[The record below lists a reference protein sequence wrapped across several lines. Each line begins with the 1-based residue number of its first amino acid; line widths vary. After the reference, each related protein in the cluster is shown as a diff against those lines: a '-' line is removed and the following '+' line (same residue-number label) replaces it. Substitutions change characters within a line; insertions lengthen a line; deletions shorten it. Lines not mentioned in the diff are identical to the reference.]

1 MEVEQIHSWLKLM
14 QLPFTYDE
22 ITLTFKT
29 EYNIDGKNVPISI
42 IPHKP
47 DWIKVKVQ
55 VMALN
60 KIPEDKRIDILK
72 MLLVQNYVLDDV
84 TFSMDEENIIYSE
97 NDIPRSS
104 NLENFHSE
112 LTAVVLGALTFV
124 KNIAPKLGI
133 DEKDMLLI

>member
-1 MEVEQIHSWLKLM
+1 MEIEQIHSWLKLM

-22 ITLTFKT
+22 NTLTFKT
-29 EYNIDGKNVPISI
+29 EYNIEGKNVPISI

-55 VMALN
+55 VMALD
-60 KIPEDKRIDILK
+60 KVPEEKKLDILK
-72 MLLVQNYVLDDV
+72 ALLIQNYMLDDV
-84 TFSMDEENIIYSE
+84 TFSMDESCIIYSE

-112 LTAVVLGALTFV
+112 LTAVVLGTLTFV
-124 KNIAPKLGI
+124 KNIAPKFGI
-133 DEKDMLLI
+133 DEADMLLT

>member
-22 ITLTFKT
+22 ESLTFKT
-29 EYNIDGKNVPISI
+29 EYSIDGKIVPISI

-55 VMALN
+55 VMSLD
-60 KIPEDKRIDILK
+60 KIPEAKRMSALK
-72 MLLVQNYVLDDV
+72 ELLLQNFILDDV
-84 TFSMDEENIIYSE
+84 TFSMDENDVIYSE

-112 LTAVVLGALTFV
+112 LTAVVLGALTFLRD
-124 KNIAPKLGI
+124 IAPKLGVHNE
-133 DEKDMLLI
+133 DLLLK